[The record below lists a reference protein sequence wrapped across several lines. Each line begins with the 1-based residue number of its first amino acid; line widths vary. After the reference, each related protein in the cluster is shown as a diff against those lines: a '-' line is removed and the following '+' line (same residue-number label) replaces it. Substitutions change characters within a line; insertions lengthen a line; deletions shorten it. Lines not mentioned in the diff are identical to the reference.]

1 MFVLFLVFLVA
12 QSIAGYRTTSQLR
25 VWSGLAGREAAAM
38 LERYMSRYSR
48 GESCGTTRSCVV
60 DSQGQSARVRSSA
73 SSSRGTGRRSRSTHG
88 KPSSAR
94 SMPDQAPGWCMARAA
109 RWAVCLAAPPSGRRS
124 QADHRAFRTWTRR
137 RPEGSR
143 LGEG

>member
-1 MFVLFLVFLVA
+1 MLRDDGLSITMFVLFLVFLVA

-60 DSQGQSARVRSSA
+60 DSQGQSARLRRAA
-73 SSSRGTGRRSRSTHG
+73 SSSGGTGRRSRSTQG
-88 KPSSAR
+88 RPSTAR
-94 SMPDQAPGWCMARAA
+94 SRPDEVPGW
-109 RWAVCLAAPPSGRRS
+109 
-124 QADHRAFRTWTRR
+124 
-137 RPEGSR
+137 
-143 LGEG
+143 